1 MPDVT
6 LEVIGAGFGR
16 TGTMSLKDALERIG
30 FGPCY
35 HMVEE
40 MKHPEHDA
48 LWQEATDG
56 KAVDWDQL
64 FDGYRAAV
72 DWPAAAFWPELVH
85 HYPRAKVVLSTRPPD
100 EWFKS
105 ISNTIFPTLLTE
117 SGPNEPASTSH
128 RRMTYS
134 LIIQRIFEKRI
145 EDRQFVLDVYQRNT
159 ERVLREI
166 PSSRL
171 LHYQPGD
178 GWEPLCDFFGVAL
191 PDEPYPRSNTTAEFR
206 QWAGLENQ

>member
-1 MPDVT
+1 MT

-40 MKHPEHDA
+40 MKHPEHDV
-48 LWQEATDG
+48 LWQDATDD
-56 KAVDWDQL
+56 KAVDWERL

-72 DWPAAAFWPELVH
+72 DWPAAAFWPALARQ
-85 HYPRAKVVLSTRPPD
+85 YPQAKIVLSTRPPD
-100 EWFKS
+100 AWFKS
-105 ISNTIFPTLLTE
+105 ISNTIFPTLLTG
-117 SGPNEPASTSH
+117 SGPDEPATSSH
-128 RRMTYS
+128 QRMTYS
-134 LIIQRIFEKRI
+134 LIAERIFEGRI
-145 EDRQFVLDVYQRNT
+145 NDRRFVLDVYRRNT

-171 LHYQPGD
+171 LHYQPGE
-178 GWEPLCDFFGVAL
+178 GWEPLCEFFGVEV
-191 PDEPYPRSNTTAEFR
+191 PEEPYPRSNNTAEFR
-206 QWAGLENQ
+206 QWAGLDNK